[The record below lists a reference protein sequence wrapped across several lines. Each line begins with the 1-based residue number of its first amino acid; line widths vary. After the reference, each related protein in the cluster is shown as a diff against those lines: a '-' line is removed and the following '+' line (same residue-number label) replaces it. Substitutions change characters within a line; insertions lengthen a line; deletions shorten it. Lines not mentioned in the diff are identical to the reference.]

1 MSLSRRDP
9 DHSGEKAPPLARNGA
24 KFTRTVGAVDGEGYQ
39 SQSPRAA
46 IPMPI
51 CEFGSGGGGGRIF
64 GSHLRLG
71 GTLMPSV
78 FAVCR
83 LTTNSWRW
91 ERTQTPQH
99 TCCNAA
105 RSGWCRGADR
115 ALIDL
120 DPDRLD
126 DGAPFIDFRF
136 EESLKFIG

>member
-1 MSLSRRDP
+1 RPRPLPETGPSL
-9 DHSGEKAPPLARNGA
+9 LAQSARW
-24 KFTRTVGAVDGEGYQ
+24 TERGYQ

-51 CEFGSGGGGGRIF
+51 CEFGSGGGGGGGGRIF

-105 RSGWCRGADR
+105 GSGWCRGADR